1 MSVENTTTKV
11 VYAGNGVTKE
21 WPVPFQYARSE
32 DIALLIDDGTTQTDI
47 TSNYQIVVNESGDT
61 SVTYPVSGTA
71 VAAGNKLAIYRST
84 PRTQVVDLVYG
95 GAFAP
100 DVLENDGLD
109 RIVMMTQEL
118 SRDMERA
125 VKLAIT
131 SEDSPENVVYSIY
144 ASQAAAED
152 AAERAEE
159 SEKACNDVM
168 LRIPAPESKDIGK
181 FLIVRMN
188 DDLPGYALVPQSQ
201 MQGYFE
207 YTIPVVSKDGVC
219 TIVLAEIGHPEMQDV
234 FNPIINIIAAKQY
247 YHCIKDIS
255 KTGFLVQIYRKDGT
269 PGVDIAEY
277 IESSTFTAG
286 ENQQCGTPGSGA
298 TVKLGISIPNP
309 GAQ

>member
-1 MSVENTTTKV
+1 MSVESRYKPASYTGTGGTTSF
-11 VYAGNGVTKE
+11 
-21 WPVPFQYARSE
+21 PFGWVCYEKSWIHVSVDGSE
-32 DIALLIDDGTTQTDI
+32 LTQGTDYTVALESTSGGSIALSAPL
-47 TSNYQIVVNESGDT
+47 
-61 SVTYPVSGTA
+61 
-71 VAAGNKLAIYRST
+71 AAGK
-84 PRTQVVDLVYG
+84 
-95 GAFAP
+95 
-100 DVLENDGLD
+100 VLIIWMEIPL
-109 RIVMMTQEL
+109 TQENRYPNTGQL
-118 SRDMERA
+118 NVATIEKALDKQTLISQQQQD
-125 VKLAIT
+125 AIDRCVMVEIGSSVNT
-131 SEDSPENVVYSIY
+131 SEVIAQVFLARDSATNS
-144 ASQAAAED
+144 ATQAK
-152 AAERAEE
+152 E

-188 DDLPGYALVPQSQ
+188 DDLPVYSLVPQSQ

-207 YTIPVVSKDGVC
+207 YTIPVESKNGVC
-219 TIVLAEIGHPEMQDV
+219 AIVLAEIGHPEMQDV

-255 KTGFLVQIYRKDGT
+255 KTGFSVQIYRKDGT

>member
-1 MSVENTTTKV
+1 MSVESK
-11 VYAGNGVTKE
+11 YK
-21 WPVPFQYARSE
+21 PVSYT
-32 DIALLIDDGTTQTDI
+32 GT
-47 TSNYQIVVNESGDT
+47 GGT
-61 SVTYPVSGTA
+61 SVFPFGWVCYDKTWIHVSADGLELTQGTDYTVA
-71 VAAGNKLAIYRST
+71 LESTSGGSVTLSAPLAAGKVLIIWM
-84 PRTQVVDLVYG
+84 
-95 GAFAP
+95 
-100 DVLENDGLD
+100 DVP
-109 RIVMMTQEL
+109 ITQENRYPNTGQL
-118 SRDMERA
+118 NVATIEMALDKQTLISQQQQDAIGRCVMVEIGSDVNPSEVIEQVFLARDSA
-125 VKLAIT
+125 T
-131 SEDSPENVVYSIY
+131 S
-144 ASQAAAED
+144 AATQAK
-152 AAERAEE
+152 E

-168 LRIPAPESKDIGK
+168 IRIPAPESKDIGK

-188 DDLPGYALVPQSQ
+188 DDLPVYALVPQSQ

>member
-1 MSVENTTTKV
+1 MSVESK
-11 VYAGNGVTKE
+11 YK
-21 WPVPFQYARSE
+21 PVSYT
-32 DIALLIDDGTTQTDI
+32 GT
-47 TSNYQIVVNESGDT
+47 GGT
-61 SVTYPVSGTA
+61 SVFPFGWVCYEKTWIHVSADGLELTQGTDYTVA
-71 VAAGNKLAIYRST
+71 LESTSGGSVTLSAPLAAGKVLIIWM
-84 PRTQVVDLVYG
+84 
-95 GAFAP
+95 
-100 DVLENDGLD
+100 DVP
-109 RIVMMTQEL
+109 ITQENRYPNTGQL
-118 SRDMERA
+118 NVATIEMALDKQTLISQQQQDAIGRCVMVEIGSDVNPSEVIEQVFLARDSA
-125 VKLAIT
+125 T
-131 SEDSPENVVYSIY
+131 S
-144 ASQAAAED
+144 AATQAK
-152 AAERAEE
+152 E

-168 LRIPAPESKDIGK
+168 IRIPAPESKDIGK

-188 DDLPGYALVPQSQ
+188 DDLPVYALVPQSQ

>member
-1 MSVENTTTKV
+1 MSVESRYKPASYTGTGGTTSF
-11 VYAGNGVTKE
+11 
-21 WPVPFQYARSE
+21 PFGWVCYEKSWIHVSVDGSE
-32 DIALLIDDGTTQTDI
+32 LTQGTDYTVALESTSGGSIALSAPL
-47 TSNYQIVVNESGDT
+47 
-61 SVTYPVSGTA
+61 
-71 VAAGNKLAIYRST
+71 AAGK
-84 PRTQVVDLVYG
+84 
-95 GAFAP
+95 
-100 DVLENDGLD
+100 VLIIWMEIPL
-109 RIVMMTQEL
+109 TQENRYPNTGQL
-118 SRDMERA
+118 NVATIEKALDKQTLISQQQQDAIDRCVMVEIGSSVNPSEVIAQVFLARDSA
-125 VKLAIT
+125 TNSAT
-131 SEDSPENVVYSIY
+131 
-144 ASQAAAED
+144 QAK
-152 AAERAEE
+152 E
-159 SEKACNDVM
+159 SERACNDVM

-188 DDLPGYALVPQSQ
+188 DDLPVYALVSQSQ

-207 YTIPVVSKDGVC
+207 YTIPVESKNGVC
-219 TIVLAEIGHPEMQDV
+219 AIVLAEIGHPEMQDV

-255 KTGFLVQIYRKDGT
+255 KTGFSVLIYRIDGT